1 MTKPIIEI
9 KNLSAGYD
17 GRNVLHDINL
27 AVYERDFLGIIGPNG
42 CGKTTLLQILAGL
55 LVPSSG
61 EVWIDGK
68 NMKQVPADKRESS
81 MVFQEPALFDHL
93 RVCENILYGLNSR
106 DEALQKDLL
115 SISEKLRIQPL
126 LDKRAYALS
135 GGQKQRVSMAR
146 ALVRKPRIFLMDEP
160 LQSLDEQLKSDLRLM
175 IADLYQKSDATFLYV
190 THDQKEAMTLGER
203 MFLMNEGKIVQS
215 GTPQELYKQPESL
228 FAAAFMDKYRLN
240 IFSGRMNGVCFVPEM
255 DAPLLG
261 AVRSEHIHVI
271 HPADPYDLVMQG
283 YIRLV
288 EELGSG
294 AVLHVETQGRTVVI
308 HAETEQHQRGEPITF
323 GFHQKHIMLFDQRGN
338 RIHKESISF

>member
-1 MTKPIIEI
+1 MSRFELRHIEMRYPGF
-9 KNLSAGYD
+9 KG
-17 GRNVLHDINL
+17 VLHDIQIQSDHQ
-27 AVYERDFLGIIGPNG
+27 EFLVIAGPSG

-68 NMKQVPADKRESS
+68 NMKQVSADKREVA

-93 RVCENILYGLNSR
+93 RVRENILYGLNSG
-106 DEALQKDLL
+106 DETLQRDLL
-115 SISEKLRIQPL
+115 SISEKLRIQSL

-160 LQSLDEQLKSDLRLM
+160 LQSLDEQLKSDLRLV

-203 MFLMNEGKIVQS
+203 MFLMNEGRIVQS

-240 IFSGRMNGVCFVPEM
+240 IFSGRMDGACFVPEM
-255 DAPLLG
+255 DGPLLG

-271 HPADPYDLVMQG
+271 HTADPYDLVMQG
-283 YIRLV
+283 CIRLV

-308 HAETEQHQRGEPITF
+308 HAETEQYQRGEPITF
-323 GFHQKHIMLFDQRGN
+323 GFHQKHIMLFDERGN